1 MTIGWTPETLPE
13 TIPVFP
19 LTGVLLL
26 PGGRLPL
33 NIFEPRYRAMVE
45 ECLGTPDRLIGMI
58 QPLDPDDRSRE
69 PDLYRIGCAG
79 RLTAFEETADGR
91 YLITLTGVS
100 RFAVVEELP
109 LRKGY
114 RPMRIDWR
122 PFASDLTE
130 TGPQDFDRKRLLA
143 GLRGYLKH
151 HGVAA
156 DWSSIEQAPDDVL
169 ITTLAMVCPFTPG
182 EKQAL
187 LESADTEDRAS
198 TMIAL
203 IEMAMMDKDLP
214 GSDLGLRH

>member
-1 MTIGWTPETLPE
+1 MTAGWTPETLPE
-13 TIPVFP
+13 VLPVFP

-33 NIFEPRYRAMVE
+33 NVFEPRYRAMVE
-45 ECLGTPDRLIGMI
+45 ACLGTPDRLIGMI
-58 QPLDPDDRSRE
+58 QPLDPDDRARE

-109 LRKGY
+109 LRQGF
-114 RPMRIDWR
+114 RPMRVTWR
-122 PFASDLTE
+122 PFASDLAE
-130 TGPQDFDRKRLLA
+130 AEPPDFDRARLLK

-169 ITTLAMVCPFTPG
+169 ITTLAMVCPFAPS

>member
-1 MTIGWTPETLPE
+1 MAVGWKPDTLPDVV
-13 TIPVFP
+13 PVFP
-19 LTGVLLL
+19 LSGVLLL

-45 ECLGTPDRLIGMI
+45 DCLGTPDRLIGMI
-58 QPLDPDDRSRE
+58 QPLDPDDRGRA

-79 RLTAFEETADGR
+79 RLTSFEETADGR
-91 YLITLTGVS
+91 YLITLSGVS
-100 RFAVVEELP
+100 RFAVIEELP
-109 LRKGY
+109 IRKGY
-114 RPMRIDWR
+114 RPMRIDWQ
-122 PFASDLTE
+122 PFASDLTDQ
-130 TGPQDFDRKRLLA
+130 GPQEFDRARLLR
-143 GLRGYLKH
+143 GLRLYLKH

-203 IEMAMMDKDLP
+203 IEMAMMDKDHP

>member
-1 MTIGWTPETLPE
+1 MTIAWTPDTLPE
-13 TIPVFP
+13 ILPVFP
-19 LTGVLLL
+19 LSGVLLL

-45 ECLGTPDRLIGMI
+45 DCLATPDRLIGMI
-58 QPLDPDDRSRE
+58 QPLDPEDRSRN

-79 RLTAFEETADGR
+79 RLTSFEETADGR

-109 LRKGY
+109 LRRGY
-114 RPMRIDWR
+114 RPMRVDWR
-122 PFASDLTE
+122 PFTPDLDDQQ
-130 TGPQDFDRKRLLA
+130 PQDFDRARLLR
-143 GLRGYLKH
+143 GLRGYLTH

-156 DWSSIEQAPDDVL
+156 DWGSVEQAPDDVL
-169 ITTLAMVCPFTPG
+169 ITTLAMVCPFSAS

-203 IEMAMMDKDLP
+203 IEMALMDKDNSGP
-214 GSDLGLRH
+214 DLGLRH